1 MSTARLNSGIQL
13 MQQDVRQLESNYL
26 HIPLSVP
33 RTDFRPFSHSPLN
46 IKGAC
51 TLTIKHDMIVSCFP
65 CHIGIFP
72 ALEQRGFLLLSQF
85 RNSKET
91 CFIWLSA
98 PTGSCWDQI
107 CIQPNPGLYRML
119 SLGWV
124 LESNFLHLFRVLS
137 ATESSLSK
145 KMGEAKERNLQRDD
159 RIYHKRYVF
168 LK

>member
-1 MSTARLNSGIQL
+1 MSTAQLNSGIQL
-13 MQQDVRQLESNYL
+13 MEQDVRQLESNYL
-26 HIPLSVP
+26 HIPLAVP

-46 IKGAC
+46 IRGAC
-51 TLTIKHDMIVSCFP
+51 TLTIKHDMIVTFSLPHRNFSCTWTKRFSMTFLVQEQQRNML
-65 CHIGIFP
+65 HL
-72 ALEQRGFLLLSQF
+72 AL
-85 RNSKET
+85 
-91 CFIWLSA
+91 A

-107 CIQPNPGLYRML
+107 CIKPNPVLYRML

-159 RIYHKRYVF
+159 RIYHKRYGF
-168 LK
+168 F